1 VKSCFDKSFRY
12 TPSHETNIRETFE
25 RVRRELAAKAE
36 KEAKNLEE
44 AKVKVAAMNTKRK
57 A

>member
-1 VKSCFDKSFRY
+1 MKSCFDKSFKYRKAID
-12 TPSHETNIRETFE
+12 TDVGETFR

-36 KEAKNLEE
+36 KEAKNAEE